1 MMALFRPREVAA
13 SIFDVD
19 FGRLYREGKRVVL
32 FDLDNTLGRRWPK
45 QLDPNVVSFLEDLKR
60 MGFRVGI
67 LTNRRQFNKDQVIGH
82 LARDYPLLHRAGKP
96 GKNGFLQLLGKL
108 DASPREAVMVGDRIL
123 TDIFGANRLG
133 IYSVRIR
140 RAWRF

>member
-1 MMALFRPREVAA
+1 MMTLFRPREVAA
-13 SIFDVD
+13 SIFEVD
-19 FGRLYREGKRVVL
+19 FARLHREGKRVVL

-45 QLDPNVVSFLEDLKR
+45 QLDPNVVRFLEELKN

-67 LTNRRQFNKDQVIGH
+67 LTNRRQLNEDQVIGH

-96 GKNGFLQLLGKL
+96 GKTGFLQLLRML
-108 DASPREAVMVGDRIL
+108 NASPGEAIMVGDRIL

-140 RAWRF
+140 RT

>member
-1 MMALFRPREVAA
+1 LRPREVVA
-13 SIFDVD
+13 SVFDID
-19 FGRLYREGKRVVL
+19 FARLYREGKRVVL

-45 QLDPNVVSFLEDLKR
+45 QLDPNVVRFLENLER
-60 MGFRVGI
+60 TGFQVGV
-67 LTNRRQFNKDQVIGH
+67 LTNRRQTNGDQVIEH
-82 LARDYPLLHRAGKP
+82 LARNYSLLHRAGKP
-96 GKNGFLQLLGKL
+96 GKHGFLQLLKEL

-140 RAWRF
+140 NAKFST

>member
-1 MMALFRPREVAA
+1 MRLLRPREVAA

-19 FGRLYREGKRVVL
+19 FARLHREGKRVVL

-45 QLDPNVVSFLEDLKR
+45 QLDPNVVRFLENLER
-60 MGFRVGI
+60 TGFQVGI
-67 LTNRRQFNKDQVIGH
+67 LTNRRQFHEDQVIEH

-96 GKNGFLQLLGKL
+96 GKNGFLQLLKEL
-108 DASPREAVMVGDRIL
+108 DASPCEAVMVGDRIL
-123 TDIFGANRLG
+123 TDIFGANRLE

-140 RAWRF
+140 RA